1 MNISTIP
8 IAKPDITEHEKKAV
22 ANVLDSKNLSCGS
35 VTKKFEERFADYIGV
50 KHAIAVSSGTSAL
63 HCAYLASGMSGRNNI
78 HPPLTTP
85 LTFNATI
92 NMIKATYGDD
102 PLYTDIKDS
111 FNIDENKLIKWCNYI
126 IPVHLYGLPCKM
138 DVIGEYAE
146 RNGIKIIEDVAQSC
160 GASYKGHK
168 VGSWGDIGC
177 FSHYASKVLAMG
189 EGGTVTTNDP
199 EIAEKIRDLRH
210 HSLNQGGIGYNYR
223 MTDISAAIGIEQLKR
238 IDSFIEKRRK
248 IAKIYNEE
256 FEGLIDK
263 LPTEKEHI
271 YNSYSFCIKN
281 RDKFIV
287 DMNRLAIDCRVYY
300 PKPFAD
306 LPNVSRICKEVVSIP
321 IRPNLLDT
329 EIEYIVD
336 SVKKCLN

>member
-1 MNISTIP
+1 MERQIS
-8 IAKPDITEHEKKAV
+8 IACPDITQLEVNSVIE
-22 ANVLDSKNLSCGS
+22 VLKSGNLSSGDM
-35 VTKKFEERFADYIGV
+35 VKKFEKRFADYIGV
-50 KHAIAVSSGTSAL
+50 KHAIAVNSGTAAL
-63 HCAYLASGMSGRNNI
+63 HCAYLASGMKASVVR
-78 HPPLTTP
+78 TTP

-92 NMIKATYGDD
+92 NMLMVEHNAIKF
-102 PLYTDIKDS
+102 TDIRDD
-111 FNIDENKLIKWCNYI
+111 FNIDSSELDYAKVAYVENYI
-126 IPVHLYGLPCKM
+126 VPVHLYGLPCKM
-138 DVIGEYAE
+138 DEICEFAE
-146 RNGIKIIEDVAQSC
+146 KNGSGIVEDCAQSC
-160 GASYKGHK
+160 GASFKGHK

-177 FSHYASKVLAMG
+177 FSFYGSKILTTA
-189 EGGTVTTNDP
+189 EGGMCVTDNA

-210 HSLNQGGIGYNYR
+210 HSLNQGGVGYNYR

-238 IDSFIEKRRK
+238 IDKFIEKRRK

-256 FEGLIDK
+256 FEGLIKK

-271 YNSYSFCIKN
+271 YNSYSFCIPK

-321 IRPNLLDT
+321 IRPNLNNDELN
-329 EIEYIVD
+329 YIID
-336 SVKKCLN
+336 SVKKCLK

>member
-8 IAKPDITEHEKKAV
+8 IAKPYLGKAEKLAV
-22 ANVLDSKNLSCGS
+22 QEVLDSGMIACGP
-35 VTKKFEERFADYIGV
+35 VVKKFEKFFANYIGV
-50 KHAIAVSSGTSAL
+50 KHAIAVNSGTAAL
-63 HCAYLASGMSGRNNI
+63 HCAYLASNVEHNAI
-78 HPPLTTP
+78 TTS

-92 NMIKATYGDD
+92 NMLKASKLNPKYI
-102 PLYTDIKDS
+102 DINND
-111 FNIDENKLIKWCNYI
+111 FNINVAGISVVVNSFTDLIV
-126 IPVHLYGLPCKM
+126 PVHLYGLPCKM
-138 DVIGEYAE
+138 DEIVEIAE
-146 RNGIKIIEDVAQSC
+146 KNGSVVIEDTSQAC

-168 VGSWGDIGC
+168 LGSWADIGC
-177 FSHYASKVLAMG
+177 FSFYASKLITSGG
-189 EGGTVTTNDP
+189 EGGMCVTDDP

-210 HSLNQGGIGYNYR
+210 HSLNNGGIGYNYR

-238 IDSFIEKRRK
+238 IDRFIEKRRE

-256 FEGLIDK
+256 FKELIGI
-263 LPTEKEHI
+263 LPTEKENI

-300 PKPFAD
+300 PKPFCN

-321 IRPNLLDT
+321 IRPNLSSE
-329 EIEYIVD
+329 EIDYIVD
-336 SVKKCLN
+336 SVKKCLR

>member
-8 IAKPDITEHEKKAV
+8 IAKPDITRLEKEKV
-22 ANVLDSKNLSCGS
+22 MEVLDSKNLSCGD
-35 VTKKFEERFADYIGV
+35 VTRRFEEHFASYIGV

-63 HCAYLASGMSGRNNI
+63 HCAYLASNVEHNAI
-78 HPPLTTP
+78 TTP

-92 NMIKATYGDD
+92 NMLKASKLNPKYI
-102 PLYTDIKDS
+102 DIRSD
-111 FNIDENKLIKWCNYI
+111 FNINFREIIWKINSFDELIV
-126 IPVHLYGLPCKM
+126 PVHLYGLPCEIDKI
-138 DVIGEYAE
+138 VELAE
-146 RNGIKIIEDVAQSC
+146 RNGSVVIEDCAQSC

-168 VGSWGDIGC
+168 VGSWGEIGC
-177 FSHYASKVLAMG
+177 FSFYASKVLACG
-189 EGGTVTTNDP
+189 EAGMVTTNNP
-199 EIAEKIRDLRH
+199 EIAEKIRDLRQ

-238 IDSFIEKRRK
+238 IDIFIEKRRK

-256 FEGLIDK
+256 FNNLIDK

-271 YNSYSFCIKN
+271 YNSYSFCIPK

-321 IRPNLLDT
+321 IRPNLTSD
-329 EIEYIVD
+329 EVEYIVD
-336 SVKKCLN
+336 SVKKCIKK